1 MKVIHIH
8 VICICYASQRT
19 WDMKHTAGGS
29 EADRAKAELE
39 SKRSGDLAATRI
51 IRPWSM
57 KRHQISPITYHIG
70 ARRNTLRFIT
80 PIKILLYI

>member
-8 VICICYASQRT
+8 VICICYAFQRT
-19 WDMKHTAGGS
+19 WDMKHTADGS

-39 SKRSGDLAATRI
+39 SKRFGDLAATRI

-57 KRHQISPITYHIG
+57 
-70 ARRNTLRFIT
+70 
-80 PIKILLYI
+80 

>member
-19 WDMKHTAGGS
+19 WNMKHIAYGS

-51 IRPWSM
+51 IRPW
-57 KRHQISPITYHIG
+57 
-70 ARRNTLRFIT
+70 
-80 PIKILLYI
+80 